1 MLLQIELSQDVILVP
16 AIGVIDWPEVVET
29 LLRIGV
35 ILLLAWIAY
44 HALSILTRR
53 IEQSLTRSSDAP
65 APQHD
70 PRAATLVGL
79 VRSIGIA
86 VIAVLGTFMV
96 LQAVGLEVG
105 PLLAG
110 AGVIGLAIS
119 FGAQS
124 LVKDMFAGLFIL
136 FENQFG
142 VGDIIRI
149 GDASGA
155 VERMTLRATF
165 LRDVA
170 GTMHVVPNG
179 EIKHVQNLTRSWS
192 RAVLDVGVAYKED
205 VDHVIEV
212 MRDVGREM
220 WEDENWRAMLTEEAT
235 VLGVE
240 SFGDSSVNIRM
251 MSKTLPLKQ
260 WEVARELRRRL
271 KRRFDAEGIEIPFPQ
286 RTLHWDGGQMPALAE
301 PLAAAEPRS

>member
-1 MLLQIELSQDVILVP
+1 MLPQINLQGREIAVVDWP
-16 AIGVIDWPEVVET
+16 AIANT
-29 LLRIGV
+29 LLKVGV
-35 ILLLAWIAY
+35 VLLVAWLAY
-44 HALSILTRR
+44 RALGALTRR
-53 IEQSLTRSSDAP
+53 VERSISP
-65 APQHD
+65 ESGTPTIPHD

-79 VRSIGIA
+79 VRNVGIV
-86 VIAVLGTFMV
+86 VIALLSIFMV
-96 LQAVGLEVG
+96 LAAIGLNVG

-110 AGVIGLAIS
+110 AGVVGLAIS

-124 LVKDMFAGLFIL
+124 LVKDIFAGLFIL

-142 VGDIIRI
+142 VGDVVRL

-165 LRDVA
+165 LRDVS
-170 GTMHVVPNG
+170 GTLHVVPNG

-192 RAVLDVGVAYKED
+192 RAVLDIGVAYKED
-205 VDHVIEV
+205 VDRVIAV
-212 MRDVGREM
+212 MREVGREM
-220 WEDENWRAMLTEEAT
+220 WEDQDWRPFLVEEAA

-240 SFGDSSVNIRM
+240 SFGESSVNIRM

-271 KRRFDAEGIEIPFPQ
+271 KRRFDADGIEIPFPQ
-286 RTLHWDGGQMPALAE
+286 RTVHRSDGHAPSPPAELQT
-301 PLAAAEPRS
+301 